1 MKCGKAR
8 CCGHLIAWAAPGT
21 QVKCPECGKL
31 VRTGPVRE
39 VPDIGKPVAADNK
52 LQRMWARHVEQK
64 ENAGNAGR

>member
-8 CCGHLIAWAAPGT
+8 CCGALIAWASPGT
-21 QVKCPECGKL
+21 QVKCPECGKM

-39 VPDIGKPVAADNK
+39 VPDIGKPAATDNK

-64 ENAGNAGR
+64 ENAGRAGR